1 LKTKIETFEIFFI
14 PSATKTYADFTPA
27 KNKNFR
33 IKRAGPSHYGRLPFL
48 AFGKKPA
55 NPKLEQSAS
64 PERSRRI

>member
-1 LKTKIETFEIFFI
+1 LKTKIEFF
-14 PSATKTYADFTPA
+14 KKFFTPLQPDTYTPGCFFFLA
-27 KNKNFR
+27 NFR
-33 IKRAGPSHYGRLPFL
+33 IKRADPSHYGRLPFL